1 MDKFDKLSA
10 IAAPIMR
17 QNIDTDMVIRIE
29 RLRDLPPEKLGP
41 YAFESWRYKADG
53 SEAPEFVLNRP
64 PYRDAKII
72 LAADNFGCGSSR
84 EAAVWS
90 LFAFGIRCV
99 IAPSFGPI
107 FYNNCFQN
115 GVLPVTL
122 PLETIEELVADVEAT
137 QGTGKVSVDLEAGT
151 ITSPSGKV
159 TSFKIDPIRR
169 EALLSGLD
177 QIEQTRGREK
187 TLASFETGD
196 RQRFPWLYQTA

>member
-1 MDKFDKLSA
+1 MDKFNKLAA

-41 YAFESWRYKADG
+41 YAFESWRYKPDG

-64 PYRDAKII
+64 PYRDARII

-90 LFAFGIRCV
+90 LHAFGIRSV

-115 GVLPVTL
+115 GVLPITL
-122 PLETIEELVADVEAT
+122 PLETIEEMVAEVEAS
-137 QGTGKVSVDLEAGT
+137 QGTGKLAIDLEACT
-151 ITSPSGKV
+151 VTTPSGKV
-159 TSFKIDPIRR
+159 TSFKIDPLRR

-187 TLASFETGD
+187 ELATFEAKD
-196 RQRFPWLYQTA
+196 RQQFPWLYQTA